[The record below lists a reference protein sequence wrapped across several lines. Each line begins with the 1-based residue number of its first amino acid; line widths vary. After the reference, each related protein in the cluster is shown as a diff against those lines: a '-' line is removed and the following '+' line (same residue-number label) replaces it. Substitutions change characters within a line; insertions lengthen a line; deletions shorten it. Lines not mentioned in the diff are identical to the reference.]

1 MLTSSPLPAEQED
14 FSLVLGGP
22 LYQLWR
28 RLHAA
33 GPALD
38 LLVRRMI
45 GIPLVAWLPL
55 LIMTVYEGVA
65 IGHAVPVPFLYD
77 FEAHVRFLVA
87 IPLFLLAEVVV
98 HQRIRPVVRS
108 FVDAGIVT
116 PEVLPGFQAAI
127 ARALRLRN
135 SLGVELTLV
144 VLVFGLGWMLG
155 KEALSLGTPTWYAV
169 SDGAGQHLTAA
180 GQWYIHVSIPIFQFL
195 LLRWYFRL
203 FVWFLFLWRVSRLD
217 LRLTPSHPD
226 RAGGLGFLSAGPIA
240 FAPVILAQ
248 SAVLSGLIGASI
260 LFQGATLASFRYE
273 IAAFVILE
281 LAMVLGPLC
290 VFAPRLLALKRQGR
304 REYGALAGPVHA
316 RVPREMDPRRRAG
329 RRAPRGERGHPVAGG
344 PGQQL
349 RGGPGHAGGA
359 LRSGHHHPTG
369 RARLGAAPSA
379 GAYRAAGRGDSQA
392 AGGDAAVAIAAPA
405 SRQPRVATP
414 GWHKQH
420 RVVRRRTNGRASRLS
435 VNP

>member
-1 MLTSSPLPAEQED
+1 MLTSSPLPPEQED

-38 LLVRRMI
+38 LVGRRMI

-55 LIMTVYEGVA
+55 LMMTVYEGVA

-98 HQRIRPVVRS
+98 HQRLRPVVRS

-127 ARALRLRN
+127 ARAMRLRN
-135 SLGVELTLV
+135 SLGVELTLA

-203 FVWFLFLWRVSRLD
+203 FIWFLFLWRVSRLD

-226 RAGGLGFLSAGPIA
+226 RVGGLGFLSAGPIA

-248 SAVLSGLIGASI
+248 SAVVSGLIGGRI

-281 LAMVLGPLC
+281 LAAVLGPLC
-290 VFAPRLLALKRQGR
+290 VFAPKLLALKRQGR
-304 REYGALAGPVHA
+304 REYGALAA
-316 RVPREMDPRRRAG
+316 RYTREFH
-329 RRAPRGERGHPVAGG
+329 EKWI
-344 PGQQL
+344 
-349 RGGPGHAGGA
+349 RGGAPADEPLVGSADIQSLADLANSYEVVRGM
-359 LRSGHHHPTG
+359 R
-369 RARLGAAPSA
+369 AAPFGRDTIIQLGVPALVPLLPLALTVLPAEEILKRLA
-379 GAYRAAGRGDSQA
+379 GM
-392 AGGDAAVAIAAPA
+392 
-405 SRQPRVATP
+405 
-414 GWHKQH
+414 
-420 RVVRRRTNGRASRLS
+420 LL
-435 VNP
+435 